1 VAVFVAFCSGGFS
14 EDAMGTRSG
23 SFRIGKVQGYKRGA
37 VWYLCYHEQGKRHR
51 PRVGQELSAARQMAA
66 QINAQLETNIPA
78 ALSFQPISIT
88 ELRQR
93 WLDNHESV
101 LRSSIQTINRYRT
114 ATEHLLNFLSR
125 RPVRNSSLF
134 RVAHAE
140 EFVAYLRG
148 LKVTSNGHT
157 NTMLRPLMD
166 KGIKFILEC
175 CRALFSYGAKRRHLS
190 PYATNP
196 FSELELGKIP
206 VEIQRPINLFTP
218 EQEIDFMKNCNSW
231 QFPIFLTLM
240 MTGLRS
246 GELCHLLLPHDI
258 DLHEGLLHICN
269 KPRLLWKVKTRNER
283 CIPLHPVLV
292 KVLTSHLGNRKYG
305 PAFLRRKY
313 DFDQFPTYA
322 HSLNSLENELRERI
336 KSHSSEQNEVS
347 RSAQRK
353 VAQGL
358 WLDIGALDE
367 DMIRRQFIR
376 LTKQMGLAECSTPKM
391 LRHLFATMLQQS
403 RVDPLVR
410 NELMGHVVSGSRSAG
425 HGLAMTAVYT
435 HTSFETKRHQ
445 LCEALEQSPVIAI
458 AKKWLEDVENDTK
471 RAQ

>member
-1 VAVFVAFCSGGFS
+1 
-14 EDAMGTRSG
+14 MGTRSV

-114 ATEHLLNFLSR
+114 ATDHLLNFLGQ

-134 RVAHAE
+134 RVTHAE

-148 LKVTSNGHT
+148 LKVSSNGHN

-175 CRALFSYGAKRRHLS
+175 CRALFSYGVKRRHLS

-196 FSELELGKIP
+196 FTELELGNIP
-206 VEIQRPINLFTP
+206 VESQRPINLFTP
-218 EQEIDFMKNCNSW
+218 DQEIDFMESCNRW

-246 GELCHLLLPHDI
+246 GELCHLLLPHDL
-258 DLHEGLLHICN
+258 DLLQGLLHVRN

-292 KVLTSHLGNRKYG
+292 NVLTSHLYPRKYG
-305 PAFLRRKY
+305 PVFLRKKY
-313 DFDQFPTYA
+313 DSNHIPTYA
-322 HSLNSLENELRERI
+322 RTLSSLENELSERI
-336 KSHSSEQNEVS
+336 KSRSSDQNEVS
-347 RSAQRK
+347 RKAQRK
-353 VAQGL
+353 IAQEL
-358 WLDIGALDE
+358 WLSIGALDE

-376 LTKQMGLAECSTPKM
+376 LTKQMGLTEYSSPKM
-391 LRHLFATMLQQS
+391 LRHLFATALQQG

-435 HTSFETKRHQ
+435 HTSFETKRQQ
-445 LCEALEQSPVIAI
+445 LCEVLDRSPVIAI
-458 AKKWLEDVENDTK
+458 AKRWLEDGENKTK
-471 RAQ
+471 PSEVAS